1 MIKKIL
7 TITAAAVMLPAVVF
21 AENKAALMKDMS
33 AQEAAMATIQKSLL
47 YSSKAGVVEGVAALK
62 AANKVATLKDGL
74 VDYLPKEKKALYKTA
89 LKEGEKVN
97 KYSDEMVKNLEA
109 GKYEEAFK
117 AYGKVLNSCNT
128 CHVIIRSWK

>member
-7 TITAAAVMLPAVVF
+7 TISAAAIMLPAVLF
-21 AENKAALMKDMS
+21 AEDKVALMKDMT
-33 AQEAAMATIQKSLL
+33 AQEAAMTSIQKALL
-47 YSSKAGVVEGVAALK
+47 YSSKSGVVEGVAALK
-62 AANKVATLKDGL
+62 ASNKVATLKEGL
-74 VDYLPKEKKALYKTA
+74 VNYLPKEKKALYKTA

-97 KYSDEMVKNLEA
+97 KYADEMVKKLEA
-109 GKYEEAFK
+109 GKYEEAFT